1 MNAYLPK
8 RPRKSLKVEV
18 QFPGNWF
25 EFGIIGNDFWAIQIK
40 ASYTEFE
47 NLKNPRIQPMYGK
60 IANHIFQ
67 VELDEIL
74 EVCKNDNRRE

>member
-1 MNAYLPK
+1 MI
-8 RPRKSLKVEV
+8 
-18 QFPGNWF
+18 F
-25 EFGIIGNDFWAIQIK
+25 ETTIWAIQIQ

-47 NLKNPRIQPMYGK
+47 NLKNPRIQPMYGE